1 MYNLKEIMYGI
12 KDLLQLKTNIKV
24 KIVCVHVIPYIDS
37 HKGLFPSILM
47 ATIITCPGT
56 SLIPEWK
63 LG

>member
-1 MYNLKEIMYGI
+1 MYNLKEIMYRI

-24 KIVCVHVIPYIDS
+24 KTICVHVIPYIHS
-37 HKGLFPSILM
+37 HRGFFPSILM
-47 ATIITCPGT
+47 ATIITFPGT